1 MVDFASL
8 KKNRQSSLEKL
19 TAELT
24 KMNTPANG
32 GEDTRFWQPSVDK
45 AGNGS
50 ATIRFLP
57 APGAEDVPFV
67 RLFDHAF
74 KGPTGKWYIEKS
86 LTTLGQNDPVSEYNS
101 KLWNASTDDKSP
113 EREQVRKQKRRL
125 YYISNIYVIKDSAH
139 PENEGKVFLFK
150 YGKKIFD
157 KLNDLMNPSF
167 EDETPVNP
175 YDLWEG
181 ANFRLKIRQ
190 VDGYRNY
197 DKSDFAD
204 VAPLLEDD
212 EELEKIWKSEYSL
225 TAFLQPSEF
234 KPYADLKKR
243 LNEVLA
249 LDEEDD
255 LPVRKTTK
263 TAKKVEVDEE
273 DESPFEVTPKRK
285 VKETSSDEGEEDFME
300 YFKNLTKED

>member
-1 MVDFASL
+1 MDFNSL

-24 KMNTPANG
+24 KMNAPANG
-32 GEDTRFWQPSVDK
+32 GDDTRFWQPSVDK
-45 AGNGS
+45 LGNGS

-57 APGAEDVPFV
+57 EPGSEDVPFV

-101 KLWNASTDDKSP
+101 KLWNVSTDDNSP
-113 EREQVRKQKRRL
+113 ERKQVRAQKRRL

-204 VAPLLEDD
+204 VAPLLDDD
-212 EELEKIWKSEYSL
+212 EALEKIWKSEHSL

-243 LNEVLA
+243 LGEVLA
-249 LDEEDD
+249 LEEEDD
-255 LPVRKTTK
+255 VPARTK
-263 TAKKVEVDEE
+263 TRSAKKADMEDDET
-273 DESPFEVTPKRK
+273 PFEVTPKRK
-285 VKETSSDEGEEDFME
+285 AKEPVAEESEEDFME

>member
-1 MVDFASL
+1 MDFNSL

-24 KMNTPANG
+24 KMNAPANG
-32 GEDTRFWQPSVDK
+32 GDDTRFWQPSVDK
-45 AGNGS
+45 LGNGS

-57 APGAEDVPFV
+57 APGSEDVPFV

-101 KLWNASTDDKSP
+101 KLWNVSTDDNSP
-113 EREQVRKQKRRL
+113 ERKQVRAQKRRL
-125 YYISNIYVIKDSAH
+125 YYISNIYVVKDSAH

-204 VAPLLEDD
+204 VATLLDDD
-212 EELEKIWKSEYSL
+212 EALEKIWKSEHSL

-243 LNEVLA
+243 LAEVLA
-249 LDEEDD
+249 LEEEDD
-255 LPVRKTTK
+255 VPARLKTRAAK
-263 TAKKVEVDEE
+263 KAEVQEDDEPPFDPTAKRKAKEPVAEE
-273 DESPFEVTPKRK
+273 S
-285 VKETSSDEGEEDFME
+285 EEDFME
-300 YFKNLTKED
+300 YFKSLTKEE

>member
-1 MVDFASL
+1 MDFNSL

-24 KMNTPANG
+24 KMNAPANG
-32 GEDTRFWQPSVDK
+32 GDDTRFWQPSVDK
-45 AGNGS
+45 LGNGS

-57 APGAEDVPFV
+57 APGSEDVPFV

-101 KLWNASTDDKSP
+101 KLWNVSTDDNSP
-113 EREQVRKQKRRL
+113 ERKQVRAQKRRL

-204 VAPLLEDD
+204 VAPLLDDD
-212 EELEKIWKSEYSL
+212 EALEKIWKSEHSL
-225 TAFLQPSEF
+225 TAFLRPSEF

-243 LNEVLA
+243 LVEVLA
-249 LDEEDD
+249 LEEEDD
-255 LPVRKTTK
+255 VPARTKTR
-263 TAKKVEVDEE
+263 TAKKAEMEDDEP
-273 DESPFEVTPKRK
+273 PFDVTPKRK
-285 VKETSSDEGEEDFME
+285 AKEPVAEESEEDFME

>member
-1 MVDFASL
+1 MVDFAAL

-24 KMNTPANG
+24 KMNAPANG
-32 GEDTRFWQPSVDK
+32 GDDTRFWQPSVDK
-45 AGNGS
+45 LGNGS

-57 APGAEDVPFV
+57 APGSEDVPFV

-101 KLWNASTDDKSP
+101 KLWNVSTDDNSP
-113 EREQVRKQKRRL
+113 ERKQVRAQKRRL

-204 VAPLLEDD
+204 VAPLLDDD
-212 EELEKIWKSEYSL
+212 EALEKIWKSEHSL
-225 TAFLQPSEF
+225 TAFLRPSEF

-243 LNEVLA
+243 LVEVLA
-249 LDEEDD
+249 LEEEDD
-255 LPVRKTTK
+255 VPARTKTR
-263 TAKKVEVDEE
+263 TAKKAEMEDDEP
-273 DESPFEVTPKRK
+273 PFDVTPKRK
-285 VKETSSDEGEEDFME
+285 AKEPVAEESEEDFME